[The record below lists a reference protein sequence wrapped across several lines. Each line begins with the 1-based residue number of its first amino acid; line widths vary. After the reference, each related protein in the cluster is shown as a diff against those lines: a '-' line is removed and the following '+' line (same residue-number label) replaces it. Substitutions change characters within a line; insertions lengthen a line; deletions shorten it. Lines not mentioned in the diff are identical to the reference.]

1 MQTIDLR
8 PEAVQARRADRTTQG
23 AAPIRNR
30 PPLSQSTSLVGPG
43 TLGQVAPVLRRAP
56 VVTHKD

>member
-1 MQTIDLR
+1 MQTIDLQ
-8 PEAVQARRADRTTQG
+8 PEAVQARRADRTTLG
-23 AAPIRNR
+23 VAPIRNR

-43 TLGQVAPVLRRAP
+43 TPGQASPALRRAP